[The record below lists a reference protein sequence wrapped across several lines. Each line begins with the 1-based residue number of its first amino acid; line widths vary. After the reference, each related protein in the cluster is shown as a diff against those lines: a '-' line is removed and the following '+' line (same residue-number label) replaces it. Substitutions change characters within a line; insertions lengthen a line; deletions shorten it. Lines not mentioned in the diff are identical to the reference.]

1 MKNVF
6 LREEGA
12 EGIKRTG
19 GNEAKKTVVPCD
31 QKFRLQNTK
40 RAENIMVGR
49 KNLGPN
55 FCQIYQKMRPKRGG
69 RDFF

>member
-12 EGIKRTG
+12 VGIKRTG

-40 RAENIMVGR
+40 TGR
-49 KNLGPN
+49 K
-55 FCQIYQKMRPKRGG
+55 YYGG
-69 RDFF
+69 SEKFGA